1 MGIENE
7 VSRCLEKADEDEQE
21 IAKEEIDTVG
31 EVIVL
36 DVKNWIVKNRD

>member
-7 VSRCLEKADEDEQE
+7 VSQCLKKADEDEKE

-36 DVKNWIVKNRD
+36 DVENWIVENRD